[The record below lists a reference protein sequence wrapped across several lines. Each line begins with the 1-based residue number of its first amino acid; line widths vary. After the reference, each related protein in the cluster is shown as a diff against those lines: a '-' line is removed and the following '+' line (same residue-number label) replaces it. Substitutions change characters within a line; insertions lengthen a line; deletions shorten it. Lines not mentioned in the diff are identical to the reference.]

1 MREPEFFLPLPSQD
15 LSLSHSF
22 HRVRESNL
30 MESLLTIK
38 QLSEAIQVRR
48 STLYEWTHTG
58 FIPHYKFP
66 KGVRFKTSE
75 IEEWLKKR
83 KKKGRLTFKISCD

>member
-1 MREPEFFLPLPSQD
+1 M
-15 LSLSHSF
+15 
-22 HRVRESNL
+22 RESNP

-38 QLSEAIQVRR
+38 QLSEVIQVKR

-66 KGVRFKTSE
+66 KGVRFKESE
-75 IEEWLKKR
+75 IDDWLRKR
-83 KKKGRLTFKISCD
+83 QKKGRSHFRISV